1 MRGRRRFESGNG
13 DSGRSVPGEGQH
25 YAEAPRRA
33 SEGAR
38 SSRHHSLLRH
48 FRWRPGSSPRLSC
61 SRACAPSVR
70 SVGVCV
76 CVGRGAWGV
85 VEPMRAGRSESC
97 TGVWCRLRGAI
108 MLCVHIWCAFK
119 RSVYG
124 VWLASDGFAPRVWP
138 AVVGQNRCLLSAGE
152 MRWRGPACLAHW
164 LEQPSATL
172 VASFDQPKGH
182 RFQKKKKSLPNLFL
196 YYQI

>member
-1 MRGRRRFESGNG
+1 VQKRKPLRCLKNREGPKPLARRKPRNDTLPTFPPRVFRREIQALAGTMRGRRRFESGNG

-38 SSRHHSLLRH
+38 ASRHHSLLRH

-70 SVGVCV
+70 GVGVCV
-76 CVGRGAWGV
+76 CVGGRGAWSV

-97 TGVWCRLRGAI
+97 TGV
-108 MLCVHIWCAFK
+108 
-119 RSVYG
+119 
-124 VWLASDGFAPRVWP
+124 
-138 AVVGQNRCLLSAGE
+138 
-152 MRWRGPACLAHW
+152 
-164 LEQPSATL
+164 
-172 VASFDQPKGH
+172 
-182 RFQKKKKSLPNLFL
+182 
-196 YYQI
+196 